1 MSQRNERS
9 MQPEF
14 DGVTHWLIR
23 HAARRAPECL
33 SSRLE
38 EEWLADLES
47 RFSALSRLRF
57 AAGCCWA
64 ALVIVN
70 DYPRSRVP
78 VASVVLTVKGFN
90 TRADGNFSYFS
101 LRSGTLFLIVG
112 LYAAL
117 FCGLT
122 TTFSHTR
129 GLAAPPNSHN
139 HVLNPVPPEIEMTYL
154 LPGK

>member
-9 MQPEF
+9 MQPELEC
-14 DGVTHWLIR
+14 VTHWLIH
-23 HAARRAPECL
+23 HAAHRAPECL

-38 EEWLADLES
+38 EEWLADLEA

-64 ALVIVN
+64 VLVIVN
-70 DYPRSRVP
+70 DYPRGRVP
-78 VASVVLTVKGFN
+78 AASAVLAAKGFS
-90 TRADGNFSYFS
+90 TPTDRNFGYFS

-139 HVLNPVPPEIEMTYL
+139 QVVNTVAPEIEMTYL

>member
-9 MQPEF
+9 MQPEL
-14 DGVTHWLIR
+14 DGVTHWLIH

-70 DYPRSRVP
+70 DYLRSRVP
-78 VASVVLTVKGFN
+78 AASAVLTAKGFN
-90 TRADGNFSYFS
+90 TLADRNFSYFS

-122 TTFSHTR
+122 TTPSHT
-129 GLAAPPNSHN
+129 GGFTTPPNSRN
-139 HVLNPVPPEIEMTYL
+139 QVLNPVPPEIEMTYL

>member
-9 MQPEF
+9 MQPEL
-14 DGVTHWLIR
+14 DGVTHWLIH

-78 VASVVLTVKGFN
+78 AASAVLTAKGFN
-90 TRADGNFSYFS
+90 TLADRNFSYFS

-122 TTFSHTR
+122 TTPSHT
-129 GLAAPPNSHN
+129 GGFTTQPNSSN
-139 HVLNPVPPEIEMTYL
+139 HALNPVPPEIEMTYL

>member
-9 MQPEF
+9 MQPEL
-14 DGVTHWLIR
+14 DGVTHWLIH

-38 EEWLADLES
+38 EEWFADLES

-78 VASVVLTVKGFN
+78 AASAVLTAKGFN
-90 TRADGNFSYFS
+90 TLADRNFSYFS

-122 TTFSHTR
+122 TTFPHTR
-129 GLAAPPNSHN
+129 GLATPPNSHN